1 MEALAKQ
8 GIAKGKAGP
17 GPGLGP
23 WPFLKQFLAWQVPPL
38 VFWAFAPFIILVFGP
53 ELLF

>member
-8 GIAKGKAGP
+8 GIAQGKAGP

-38 VFWAFAPFIILVFGP
+38 LFG
-53 ELLF
+53 L